1 MNKRKGII
9 LTLALI
15 LAAGAAVVGSRMIK
29 NNKHNEVNTA
39 TENASKQV
47 TQENELVVDKNSE
60 EEVQQDTQENVT
72 DADKKSDTKVPENF
86 KSANEE
92 ISDTGNTTD
101 SGRKDHGNDQIDK
114 DTKKDKTGSHEISSD
129 DFYISGIP
137 DDIFAKMQGR
147 SYKDDCTVPRDD
159 LRYVHVLHMGFDGE
173 VKAGELVVNKKIA
186 DDVLEI
192 FEELYKAD
200 YPIEKVRLVDEYDA
214 DDEASMIDN
223 NSSAFNFRFI
233 SHTTRISRHGLGMAV
248 DINTRY
254 NPYVKTVNGKLSI
267 EPANGADYVDRSA
280 DFPHKIDHDDLCYK
294 LFTEH
299 GFTWGGDWTH
309 SKDYQH
315 FEHD

>member
-15 LAAGAAVVGSRMIK
+15 VVAGAAVVGSRMWK
-29 NNKHNEVNTA
+29 NSKHNEVNTE
-39 TENASKQV
+39 TENASEQIA
-47 TQENELVVDKNSE
+47 QEADSE
-60 EEVQQDTQENVT
+60 DEISQDTQGDV
-72 DADKKSDTKVPENF
+72 AGKSDTETPADS
-86 KSANEE
+86 KSANGEN
-92 ISDTGNTTD
+92 SDVDNTTA
-101 SGRKDHGNDQIDK
+101 SGNKNSGTTQTDMDV
-114 DTKKDKTGSHEISSD
+114 KKDSKKDSNNDHKITSD
-129 DFYISGIP
+129 DFYISEIP
-137 DDIFAKMQGR
+137 DDIFAKMQGK
-147 SYKDDCTVPRDD
+147 SYKEDCTVPRED
-159 LRYVHVLHMGFDGE
+159 LRYVHVRHMGFDGE
-173 VKAGELVVNKKIA
+173 AKDGELVVNKAIA
-186 DDVLEI
+186 DDVLAI

-214 DDEASMIDN
+214 DDEASMSDN

-233 SHTTRISRHGLGMAV
+233 SHTTRISKHGLGMAV

-267 EPANGADYVDRSA
+267 EPANGADYVDRSK
-280 DFPHKIDHDDLCYK
+280 DFPYKIDHDDLCYK

-315 FEHD
+315 FERDY

>member
-15 LAAGAAVVGSRMIK
+15 LAAGAAVVGSRMWK
-29 NNKHNEVNTA
+29 NNKHNEVNTE
-39 TENASKQV
+39 TEGASEKVAQE
-47 TQENELVVDKNSE
+47 TQERVADKASS
-60 EEVQQDTQENVT
+60 EEVQPDTQGDVT
-72 DADKKSDTKVPENF
+72 
-86 KSANEE
+86 
-92 ISDTGNTTD
+92 
-101 SGRKDHGNDQIDK
+101 
-114 DTKKDKTGSHEISSD
+114 D
-129 DFYISGIP
+129 DFYISEIP
-137 DDIFAKMQGR
+137 DDIFAKMQGK
-147 SYKDDCTVPRDD
+147 SYKDNCTVPRDD

-173 VKAGELVVNKKIA
+173 VKEGELVVSRKIA

-214 DDEASMIDN
+214 DDEASMSDN

-233 SHTTRISRHGLGMAV
+233 SHTTRISKHGLGMAV

-267 EPANGADYVDRSA
+267 EPANGADYVDRSK

-315 FEHD
+315 FERDY

>member
-1 MNKRKGII
+1 MNKRKEIMI
-9 LTLALI
+9 ALALI

-29 NNKHNEVNTA
+29 NNKHSEVNTE
-39 TENASKQV
+39 TENASEKVVQESELV
-47 TQENELVVDKNSE
+47 ADRDSEEVPQETQEK
-60 EEVQQDTQENVT
+60 VT
-72 DADKKSDTKVPENF
+72 DTVGTESDRKSDTETPEA
-86 KSANEE
+86 SYA
-92 ISDTGNTTD
+92 
-101 SGRKDHGNDQIDK
+101 
-114 DTKKDKTGSHEISSD
+114 D
-129 DFYISGIP
+129 DFYISEIP
-137 DDIFAKMQGR
+137 DDIFAKMQGK
-147 SYKDDCTVPRDD
+147 SYKEDCTVPRDD

-173 VKAGELVVNKKIA
+173 MKAGELVVSRKIA

-214 DDEASMIDN
+214 DDEASMSDN

-233 SHTTRISRHGLGMAV
+233 SHTTRISKHGLGMAV

-267 EPANGADYVDRSA
+267 EPANGADYVDRSK
-280 DFPHKIDHDDLCYK
+280 DFPYKIDHEDLCYK

-315 FEHD
+315 FERDY